1 MAGITLETAQRML
14 DVWVAAEESVS
25 HGQSY
30 QIGNRSLTKADLTQ
44 IGKRIEY
51 WSNKVTELSQQ
62 RKGRNR
68 MGGILCRVTCKES
81 RRWDSSIPCSRRL
94 PRSGQ

>member
-30 QIGNRSLTKADLTQ
+30 QIGNRSLTKAALTQ
-44 IGKRIEY
+44 IGKRNDY
-51 WSNKVTELSQQ
+51 WQIMVT
-62 RKGRNR
+62 
-68 MGGILCRVTCKES
+68 
-81 RRWDSSIPCSRRL
+81 
-94 PRSGQ
+94 

>member
-1 MAGITLETAQRML
+1 MAGITLETAQRQL
-14 DVWVAAEESVS
+14 DLWIAAEERVS

-30 QIGNRSLTKADLTQ
+30 QIGNRSLTNADLTQ

-51 WSNKVTELSQQ
+51 WSNKVEALSAA

-68 MGGILCRVTCKES
+68 MGHFV
-81 RRWDSSIPCSRRL
+81 
-94 PRSGQ
+94 PRDL

>member
-1 MAGITLETAQRML
+1 MAGITLETAQRQL
-14 DVWVAAEESVS
+14 DLWIAAEERVS

-30 QIGNRSLTKADLTQ
+30 QIGNRSLTNADLTQ

-51 WSNKVTELSQQ
+51 WSNKVEALSAT

-68 MGGILCRVTCKES
+68 MGHFV
-81 RRWDSSIPCSRRL
+81 
-94 PRSGQ
+94 PRDL

>member
-1 MAGITLETAQRML
+1 MAGITLETAQSQL
-14 DVWVAAEESVS
+14 DAWLEAERKVT

-51 WSNKVTELSQQ
+51 WSNKGTELSRQ
-62 RKGRNR
+62 RNGRNR
-68 MGGILCRVTCKES
+68 MGHFV
-81 RRWDSSIPCSRRL
+81 
-94 PRSGQ
+94 PRDL

>member
-1 MAGITLETAQRML
+1 ML

-51 WSNKVTELSQQ
+51 WSNKVTGLSRQ
-62 RKGRNR
+62 RNGRNR
-68 MGGILCRVTCKES
+68 MGHFV
-81 RRWDSSIPCSRRL
+81 
-94 PRSGQ
+94 PRDL

>member
-44 IGKRIEY
+44 IGNRSLTKADLTQIGKRIEY
-51 WSNKVTELSQQ
+51 WSNKVTELSRQ
-62 RKGRNR
+62 RNGRNR
-68 MGGILCRVTCKES
+68 MGHFV
-81 RRWDSSIPCSRRL
+81 
-94 PRSGQ
+94 PRDL

>member
-1 MAGITLETAQRML
+1 MAGIPLETAQRML

-51 WSNKVTELSQQ
+51 WSNKVTELSRQ
-62 RKGRNR
+62 RNGRNR
-68 MGGILCRVTCKES
+68 MGHFV
-81 RRWDSSIPCSRRL
+81 
-94 PRSGQ
+94 PRDL

>member
-1 MAGITLETAQRML
+1 MAGITLETAQRQL
-14 DVWVAAEESVS
+14 DLWIAAEERVS

-30 QIGNRSLTKADLTQ
+30 QIGNRSLTNADLTQ

-51 WSNKVTELSQQ
+51 WSNKVEELSAT

-68 MGGILCRVTCKES
+68 MGRFV
-81 RRWDSSIPCSRRL
+81 
-94 PRSGQ
+94 PRDL

>member
-30 QIGNRSLTKADLTQ
+30 QIGNRSLIKADLTQ

-51 WSNKVTELSQQ
+51 WSN
-62 RKGRNR
+62 
-68 MGGILCRVTCKES
+68 
-81 RRWDSSIPCSRRL
+81 
-94 PRSGQ
+94 

>member
-1 MAGITLETAQRML
+1 ML

-44 IGKRIEY
+44 IGKRIE
-51 WSNKVTELSQQ
+51 STEWQ
-62 RKGRNR
+62 
-68 MGGILCRVTCKES
+68 TA
-81 RRWDSSIPCSRRL
+81 RRD
-94 PRSGQ
+94 

>member
-51 WSNKVTELSQQ
+51 WSNKVTGLSRQ
-62 RKGRNR
+62 R
-68 MGGILCRVTCKES
+68 T
-81 RRWDSSIPCSRRL
+81 
-94 PRSGQ
+94 PRPVREG

>member
-1 MAGITLETAQRML
+1 MAGITLETAQRQL
-14 DVWVAAEESVS
+14 DLWIAAEERVS

-30 QIGNRSLTKADLTQ
+30 QIGNRSLTNADLTQ

-51 WSNKVTELSQQ
+51 WSNKVEELSVT

-68 MGGILCRVTCKES
+68 MGHFV
-81 RRWDSSIPCSRRL
+81 
-94 PRSGQ
+94 PRDL

>member
-1 MAGITLETAQRML
+1 MAGITLETAQRQL
-14 DVWVAAEESVS
+14 DLWIAAEEKVT

-30 QIGNRSLTKADLTQ
+30 QIGNRSLTYADLTQ

-51 WSNKVTELSQQ
+51 WSNKVEQLSAI

-68 MGGILCRVTCKES
+68 MGHFV
-81 RRWDSSIPCSRRL
+81 
-94 PRSGQ
+94 PRDL

>member
-51 WSNKVTELSQQ
+51 WSNKVTELSHQ
-62 RKGRNR
+62 RNGRNR
-68 MGGILCRVTCKES
+68 MGILYPATCKGGLTWECL
-81 RRWDSSIPCSRRL
+81 IACSRRL
-94 PRSGQ
+94 PRSGR

>member
-1 MAGITLETAQRML
+1 MTGITLETAQRML

-62 RKGRNR
+62 RAGT
-68 MGGILCRVTCKES
+68 GWGILCRVTCKES

>member
-1 MAGITLETAQRML
+1 MAGITLETAQKQL
-14 DVWVAAEESVS
+14 DLWIAAEEKVT

-30 QIGNRSLTKADLTQ
+30 QIGNRSLTYADLTQ
-44 IGKRIEY
+44 IGKRIDY

-68 MGGILCRVTCKES
+68 MGHFVQRDL
-81 RRWDSSIPCSRRL
+81 
-94 PRSGQ
+94 

>member
-51 WSNKVTELSQQ
+51 WSNKVTFQAAE
-62 RKGRNR
+62 
-68 MGGILCRVTCKES
+68 
-81 RRWDSSIPCSRRL
+81 RL
-94 PRSGQ
+94 EPDGAFCTPRPVREG